1 MAMSS
6 DTMDLVVKIGHF
18 VIWTLFKLINKK
30 SIYFA
35 RDDVFLIKQ
44 INHLCRVGLSVS
56 SR

>member
-18 VIWTLFKLINKK
+18 VIWNLFNLINAK
-30 SIYFA
+30 SIYFT
-35 RDDVFLIKQ
+35 RDDAFLIKQ

-56 SR
+56 SH